1 MKKNQLHLV
10 PNNIQDIVE
19 QLQNPNIRSNE
30 RMNYVL
36 RLEAIRDYCEASIK
50 KSAEDERKKIPAW
63 KITREYCG

>member
-19 QLQNPNIRSNE
+19 QLQKSNVRGNE

-36 RLEAIRDYCEASIK
+36 RLEAIRDFCDAAVK
-50 KSAEDERKKIPAW
+50 KSAEDERKKIPDW
-63 KITREYCG
+63 KLTREYCS